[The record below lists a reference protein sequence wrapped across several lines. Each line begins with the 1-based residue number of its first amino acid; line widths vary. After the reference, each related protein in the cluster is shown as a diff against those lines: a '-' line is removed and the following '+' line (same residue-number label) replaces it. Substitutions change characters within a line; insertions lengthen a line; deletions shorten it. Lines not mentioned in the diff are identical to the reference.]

1 MYLNV
6 LYSTGCPKC
15 NVLKRKLAESNVEYS
30 EVTDVQT
37 ILGKGIETVP
47 VFETEGKL
55 MDFSQTIKWLKEN

>member
-1 MYLNV
+1 MNV

-15 NVLKRKLAESNVEYS
+15 NVLKRKLADANIPYT

-37 ILGKGIETVP
+37 ILSKGIEAVP
-47 VFETEGKL
+47 VFESEGKL